1 MTTLDT
7 PTPKREG
14 KPSHQRCGP
23 EVAIKEARRRQRRRW
38 MVAGAVVLMVALCAS
53 IAFVEVGG
61 DGDPSMNASTHPR
74 SHSEGHIVGG
84 LTYAPDACGLLSN
97 TEATQLLG
105 SPTSGQA
112 FTDLGFPISSRAA
125 PNPTYSQ
132 CRFTSAT
139 SQNQITL
146 IVNASPSKAP
156 NLSIQAVSARVDGGQ
171 VLTIDGVTAVWL
183 PWVQADLHGQGGQ
196 LSSVKDGN
204 YVAVV
209 LIYVHDDPLGVA
221 EDAMRT
227 VLPRI

>member
-1 MTTLDT
+1 MTTLDA
-7 PTPKREG
+7 PKREG
-14 KPSHQRCGP
+14 QPSHQRCEP

-53 IAFVEVGG
+53 VAFVEVGG
-61 DGDPSMNASTHPR
+61 DGGPGMNASRHPR
-74 SHSEGHIVGG
+74 SPSEGNAVGG
-84 LTYAPDACGLLSN
+84 VTYAPDACGLLSN

-105 SPTSGQA
+105 SPASGQA
-112 FTDLGFPISSRAA
+112 FTDLGVPISPSATA
-125 PNPTYSQ
+125 NPTYSQ

-139 SQNQITL
+139 SQSQIRL

-156 NLSIQAVSARVDGGQ
+156 NLSIQAISARVDGGQ
-171 VLTIDGVTAVWL
+171 VLTVDGVTAVWL
-183 PWVQADLHGQGGQ
+183 PWIQADLHGQGGQ

-204 YVAVV
+204 YVAVI

-227 VLPRI
+227 VLPRT